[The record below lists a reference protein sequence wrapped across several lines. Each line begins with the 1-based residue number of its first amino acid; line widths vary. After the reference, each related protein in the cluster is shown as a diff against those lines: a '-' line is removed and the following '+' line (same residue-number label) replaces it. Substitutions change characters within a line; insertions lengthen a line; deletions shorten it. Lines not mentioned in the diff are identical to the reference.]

1 MPTIVLQFFYS
12 KEELAQHGDEF
23 YESHVHHQ
31 VEEGNHDKN
40 FAITLFAL
48 ESLRLVSVRG
58 VEEIALKPPISTGW
72 NAIALCV
79 SLLSLFASIAKAF
92 SINERV
98 ILA

>member
-23 YESHVHHQ
+23 YESHVHRQ

-40 FAITLFAL
+40 FAIILFAL

-58 VEEIALKPPISTGW
+58 VEEIALKHQSPQTG
-72 NAIALCV
+72 V
-79 SLLSLFASIAKAF
+79 RSPFASATPAPRQF
-92 SINERV
+92 
-98 ILA
+98 